1 MTDSTIGVAEPGTP
15 TKLLQSYQNTVSSQT
30 VQAEGVVQVDLNGVP
45 VPRGT
50 LADPVFSKITD
61 GTNTPSIK
69 NTVPG
74 GFDYGLSVR
83 QIGAISA
90 NQGTNNSLS
99 PWYVQTVAGVPIGIG
114 ALDTGVTKAINS
126 IADISGNEMLFVVVE
141 GNQGI
146 LQQEVSTQ
154 ELQVVQHV
162 GSTGID
168 PRQTRALLA
177 TDQPDITVSHAGT
190 LPTSNDEQRRSQE
203 RVIMLAEIDALN
215 SLIHSENGPGARN
228 YQELR

>member
-1 MTDSTIGVAEPGTP
+1 MTDSTIGVVEPGTP
-15 TKLLQSYQNTVSSQT
+15 TKLLQSYQNTVSGQV
-30 VQAEGVVQVDLNGVP
+30 VQAEGIVQVDLNGVA

-50 LADPVFSKITD
+50 LADPVFTKITD

-74 GFDYGLSVR
+74 GFDYGVSVR

-90 NQGTNNSLS
+90 NQGTSNSLS
-99 PWYVQTVAGVPIGIG
+99 PWYVQTVVGVPIGIG
-114 ALDTGVTKAINS
+114 GLDAGVTKAITS
-126 IADISGNEMLFVVVE
+126 IADVSGNEMLFVVVE

-146 LQQEVSTQ
+146 LQQEATTQ
-154 ELQVVQHV
+154 ELQIVQHV

-168 PRQTRALLA
+168 PRQIRALA
-177 TDQPDITVSHAGT
+177 GTDKPDITANQSGRLQV
-190 LPTSNDEQRRSQE
+190 NDENNRKLQE
-203 RVIMLAEIDALN
+203 RLVMLAEISTLN
-215 SLIHSENGPGARN
+215 SLIASDNGPGARN

>member
-50 LADPVFSKITD
+50 LGDPKFVKITD

-74 GFDYGLSVR
+74 GFDYGVSVR

-90 NQGTNNSLS
+90 NQGTNNNLS
-99 PWYVQTVAGVPIGIG
+99 PWYVQTVSGVPIGIG
-114 ALDTGVTKAINS
+114 GLDTGVTKAINS

-146 LQQEVSTQ
+146 LQQEASTQ
-154 ELQVVQHV
+154 ELQVVQHL

-168 PRQTRALLA
+168 PRQIRALA
-177 TDQPDITVSHAGT
+177 ASDKPDITANQSGT
-190 LPTSNDEQRRSQE
+190 LQISNDNDRRLQE
-203 RVIMLAEIDALN
+203 RLTMLAETSALN
-215 SLIHSENGPGARN
+215 SLIASDNGPGARN

>member
-15 TKLLQSYQNTVSSQT
+15 TKLLQSYQNAVSSQT

-50 LADPVFSKITD
+50 LADPVFCKITD

-114 ALDTGVTKAINS
+114 GLDTGATKAINS

-162 GSTGID
+162 GGTGID
-168 PRQTRALLA
+168 PRQIRALA
-177 TDQPDITVSHAGT
+177 GTDKPDITANQSAILQVNNENG
-190 LPTSNDEQRRSQE
+190 RRLQE
-203 RVIMLAEIDALN
+203 RLTMLAETSALN
-215 SLIHSENGPGARN
+215 SLITSDNGPGARN